1 MSTQR
6 ALLNSFAVHVIL
18 VDFGIRNSALVAQPL
33 TCCVSLVRG
42 GRFSIS
48 VLLFSSSVCLFR
60 LPFY

>member
-6 ALLNSFAVHVIL
+6 VLLKPFAVHVIL

-33 TCCVSLVRG
+33 TRGVSLVRG
-42 GRFSIS
+42 GRLSIS
-48 VLLFSSSVCLFR
+48 LLLFFSSVCLFR